1 MGSELVNIIFFYG
14 YSFWGREGEN
24 SSDETDIKNLINS
37 EKEVICW
44 LEKGN
49 YENIKKCQEVK
60 HTDKIVKL
68 VEGIIKDIA
77 PQMKSEGETR
87 SDKTYI
93 LRQVWYE
100 MVFMHFLY
108 VQYLTFEIKSNA
120 L

>member
-1 MGSELVNIIFFYG
+1 M
-14 YSFWGREGEN
+14 FWLDRGK
-24 SSDETDIKNLINS
+24 SDKIK
-37 EKEVICW
+37 
-44 LEKGN
+44 GG
-49 YENIKKCQEVK
+49 QEVNN
-60 HTDKIVKL
+60 TEKIVKL